1 MSRNNNTRKHTQ
13 ELEKHRHR
21 QDSKKL
27 LQTRQDSFLK
37 KFSTRRLPGNT
48 TNLMTIISDMEATI
62 EDDRNE
68 KKSENENLNRLIQSQ
83 NNSPIIDYYK
93 QSLIEKEPC
102 LVIDEADLTKSVEST
117 IVNAIEASD
126 KDLTLSNKYENR
138 KVKAAIKK
146 HQKSLIPCSSLDSE
160 CSNSFDCKSKSKYKI
175 CLRNFLSKFNYFVLS
190 PDSDC
195 QYAWLI
201 VANLCFLY
209 NIWLIIFRQ
218 SFENVQI
225 MFSFYWR
232 IADFVSDFIYFLD
245 ILVQFRTGYLEQ
257 GLLVYDSKKLALNYL
272 KSNKF
277 LLDIFSLAPFELL
290 EFYFGY
296 SVPML
301 RFSRFLKFYRLM
313 ELFYIV
319 ESRTLYPNVV
329 RVLLLISIL
338 LLLGHWFAGFY
349 FLISKAE
356 GFKGKNTLFF
366 DKISIR
372 KKIFYGI
379 F

>member
-1 MSRNNNTRKHTQ
+1 
-13 ELEKHRHR
+13 
-21 QDSKKL
+21 
-27 LQTRQDSFLK
+27 
-37 KFSTRRLPGNT
+37 
-48 TNLMTIISDMEATI
+48 
-62 EDDRNE
+62 
-68 KKSENENLNRLIQSQ
+68 
-83 NNSPIIDYYK
+83 
-93 QSLIEKEPC
+93 
-102 LVIDEADLTKSVEST
+102 
-117 IVNAIEASD
+117 
-126 KDLTLSNKYENR
+126 
-138 KVKAAIKK
+138 
-146 HQKSLIPCSSLDSE
+146 
-160 CSNSFDCKSKSKYKI
+160 
-175 CLRNFLSKFNYFVLS
+175 
-190 PDSDC
+190 
-195 QYAWLI
+195 
-201 VANLCFLY
+201 
-209 NIWLIIFRQ
+209 
-218 SFENVQI
+218 

-277 LLDIFSLAPFELL
+277 LLDIFSLAPFELFEL
-290 EFYFGY
+290 YFGY

-356 GFKGKNTLFF
+356 GFKGDFNF
-366 DKISIR
+366 
-372 KKIFYGI
+372 IFRGD
-379 F
+379 FV